1 MAGRRL
7 ILAALAALLAA
18 CAAPAPF
25 VADGARLDLPP
36 YQAADRDPGDIEV
49 IWGGSIIG
57 IREVGEGSEI
67 EVLAYPLD
75 RRQRPVVHAPT
86 QGRFAIRVPHRLTR
100 VDAPEGRFLTV
111 RGRVIGSGEGHIGKQ
126 PYRYPIIAD
135 ARWALW
141 KTGFQFEQ
149 GRWSVGVGV
158 AL

>member
-7 ILAALAALLAA
+7 ILAALVAALAA

-25 VADGARLDLPP
+25 LAEGARVDLQPYQVADA
-36 YQAADRDPGDIEV
+36 DPGPVEV

-57 IREVGEGSEI
+57 IRDVGEGSEI

-75 RRQRPVVHAPT
+75 RRQRPIVRAPT

-100 VDAPEGRFLTV
+100 FDAPEARFLTV
-111 RGRVIGSGEGHIGKQ
+111 RGRVIGTGEGRIGQ
-126 PYRYPIIAD
+126 APYRYPILAE

-141 KTGFQFEQ
+141 KTGFQFEE